1 MIGRIVRPVDFERV
15 LAAPQRSRSAHFAV
29 HYLCGSPLPCRP
41 GAVAPAAVEF
51 SPELSPELSTGDV
64 RTTSVP
70 VDDLGVWVGL
80 VVPKRHAKRAVT
92 RNLIKRQLRA
102 AMVRHAPEL
111 PGGLW
116 VLRLR
121 AGFDTRQFTSPASD
135 PLRQCAGA
143 EIAELLHRAVHQPL
157 PPRRAEP
164 GAPRSGRSRG
174 GKPAVHTA
182 S

>member
-29 HYLCGSPLPCRP
+29 HYLCGAPLPVR
-41 GAVAPAAVEF
+41 PAADAGPAEEF
-51 SPELSPELSTGDV
+51 SPELSPELSTGHV
-64 RTTSVP
+64 HTTSAP
-70 VDDLGVWVGL
+70 VDDSRLWVGL

-111 PGGLW
+111 PPGLW

-121 AGFDTRQFTSPASD
+121 AGFDVQRFTSPASE
-135 PLRQCAGA
+135 PLRECARA
-143 EIAELLHRAVHQPL
+143 EIAELLQRAAHDPL
-157 PPRRAEP
+157 PPRRSEP
-164 GAPRSGRSRG
+164 GAERPGRSRA
-174 GKPAVHTA
+174 GKPAVRA
-182 S
+182 GS

>member
-29 HYLCGSPLPCRP
+29 HYLCGSPLPSRP
-41 GAVAPAAVEF
+41 GAAALPEAEF
-51 SPELSPELSTGDV
+51 SPELSPELSTGGV

-70 VDDLGVWVGL
+70 VDDLGLWVGW

-102 AMVRHAPEL
+102 AVVRHAPEL

-121 AGFDTRQFTSPASD
+121 SAFDPHHFRSPASD
-135 PLRQCAGA
+135 PLRECARE
-143 EIAELLHRAVHQPL
+143 EIDELLRRAVHQPL
-157 PPRRAEP
+157 PPRRPET
-164 GAPRSGRSRG
+164 GAGRTGRSRG
-174 GKPAVHTA
+174 GKPAVRTA
-182 S
+182 G